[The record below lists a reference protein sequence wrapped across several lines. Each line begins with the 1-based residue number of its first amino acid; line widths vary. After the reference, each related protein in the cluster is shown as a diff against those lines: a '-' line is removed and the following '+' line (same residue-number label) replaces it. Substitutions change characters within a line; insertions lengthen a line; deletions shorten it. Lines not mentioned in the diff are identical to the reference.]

1 MLSGKNRSALKS
13 LANTLQ
19 ANIIIGKNG
28 ITETVLKQIETDLAA
43 NELVKIKVLESSA
56 EEAKELVPEILEATG
71 AEFVSQLGSKIVIYR
86 PAEKPIIQLPR

>member
-13 LANTLQ
+13 IANTLQ
-19 ANIIIGKNG
+19 VNIIIGKNG
-28 ITETVLKQIETDLAA
+28 ITETVLKQIESDLAA

-56 EEAKELVPEILEATG
+56 EEAKEIVPQILEATG

-86 PAEKPIIQLPR
+86 QADKPIIELPR